1 MVNVTI
7 PNVSPQ
13 LFKLSPFSN
22 TYADKYTPDMI
33 RKAYS
38 FTDEYGGD
46 GITVAVVTA
55 FANVHIEND
64 LREFS
69 AAFGLPEPNL
79 QIVRTS
85 QKVNPEA
92 AWNRE
97 AALDIEWLHASAPKA
112 KLVLIT
118 PDSAILENLMECVVL
133 AKEYSA
139 NVVSLSFGLHEKYVK
154 TFYEDKLSDDIV
166 YFAAA
171 GDLPG
176 QCLYP
181 ASSPLFAG
189 VGGTALDINENGERT
204 SVESAWE
211 NGGGGASSVFSI
223 PDYQNAFRPISFMSQ
238 SMRAMPDVS
247 FFASGASGAAVYF
260 TSQRLSES
268 GWISADGTSLGTPVW
283 AGIAAMCLE
292 ASGGALRGHD
302 RFMHFLYELAGTTA
316 YSNVGGSYT
325 DIVNGGNG
333 VFYASKGF
341 DFCTGLGSPVVKNIL
356 TAAKKLRSSG
366 T

>member
-1 MVNVTI
+1 MTVQNA
-7 PNVSPQ
+7 SPQ
-13 LFKLSPFSN
+13 LFSLSPFSN
-22 TYADKYTPDMI
+22 TYADKYTPEMI
-33 RKAYS
+33 RNAYS
-38 FTDEYGGD
+38 FPQEYGGD
-46 GITVAVVTA
+46 GITVAVITA
-55 FANVHIEND
+55 FANVNIEND
-64 LREFS
+64 LRVFS
-69 AAFGLPEPNL
+69 SAFGLPPPEVR
-79 QIVRTS
+79 IVRTS
-85 QKVNPEA
+85 QKVNTEA
-92 AWNRE
+92 AWDRE
-97 AALDIEWLHASAPKA
+97 AALDIEWLHAAAPKA

-139 NVVSLSFGLHEKYVK
+139 DVASLSFGLQEKYVK
-154 TFYEDKLSDDIV
+154 EFFEDKISDDII

-176 QCLYP
+176 QSLYP
-181 ASSPLFAG
+181 ASSPMFAG
-189 VGGTALDINENGERT
+189 VGGTTLDIDESGNRI

-223 PDYQNAFRPISFMSQ
+223 PDYQNIFRPIPFMSQ
-238 SMRAMPDVS
+238 GMRAMPDVS
-247 FFASGASGAAVYF
+247 FFASGAAGAAVYF

-292 ASGGALRGHD
+292 ASKGALRGHK

-316 YSNVGGSYT
+316 YNNALGNYT

-333 VFYASKGF
+333 VFYASKGY
-341 DFCTGLGSPVVKNIL
+341 DFCTGLGSPVVKNIIS
-356 TAAKKLRSSG
+356 AAEKKQG